1 MLGYRAEIRQL
12 MASLTLTLACGDYD
26 RTLPLRTGAVRPA
39 GAELRVLTLEPEE
52 MFYRMAR
59 LRDFD
64 VAEFSLSTYT
74 VLRGRGEP
82 LIAIP
87 VFPSFA
93 FRHSAI
99 FVRSDAGIREPR
111 DLVGKRVGVPKYH
124 MTAAVWV
131 RGLLEDEYG
140 VSPGDL
146 LWFEGGEGAAVK
158 EVDVTL
164 PPGLRH
170 RLVPGNRSLGHLLA
184 AGELDAFIGARR
196 PAGAAKAAN
205 AQEAAPVRR
214 LFPDFRRVERA
225 YYEKTGIFPIM
236 HTVVLKEELARE
248 HPWLPRALYDAFTE
262 AKCLAYRRLADTAVL
277 PYVLPW
283 LVAEVE
289 ETRALMG
296 DDPFPYGVSRNRKTV
311 ETLASYAFRQGLAP
325 RRLPLEELFCES
337 LLDT

>member
-1 MLGYRAEIRQL
+1 
-12 MASLTLTLACGDYD
+12 MARLPLTLACGDYD
-26 RTLPLRTGAVRPA
+26 RTLPLKTGAVQPD
-39 GAELRVLTLEPEE
+39 GVELRVLSLEPEE

-59 LRDFD
+59 RRDFD
-64 VAEFSLSTYT
+64 VSELSLSTYT

-82 LIAIP
+82 LVAIP
-87 VFPSFA
+87 VFPSFM

-99 FVRSDAGIREPR
+99 WVRDDSGIREPP

-131 RGLLEDEYG
+131 RGILEDEYG
-140 VSPGDL
+140 VAPSDL
-146 LWFEGGEGAAVK
+146 QWFEGGEGTAVK

-164 PPGLRH
+164 PPGIRH
-170 RLVPGNRSLGHLLA
+170 QWVSGDRTLGDLLA

-196 PAGAAKAAN
+196 PAGKN
-205 AQEAAPVRR
+205 GPAPARR
-214 LFPDFRRVERA
+214 LFPDFRGVERA
-225 YYEKTGIFPIM
+225 YYERTRIFPIM
-236 HTVVLKEELARE
+236 HTVVLKEELTRE
-248 HPWLPRALYDAFTE
+248 HPWLPRALYDAFGE
-262 AKCLAYRRLADTAVL
+262 AKRLAYRRLADTAVL

-296 DDPFPYGVSRNRKTV
+296 DDPFPYGVAKNRTTV
-311 ETLASYAFRQGLAP
+311 ETLAGYSARQGLAP
-325 RRLPLEELFCES
+325 RRLTVEELFCES

>member
-1 MLGYRAEIRQL
+1 
-12 MASLTLTLACGDYD
+12 MAALPLTLACGDYD

-39 GAELRVLTLEPEE
+39 GVELTVTALEPEE

-59 LRDFD
+59 RRDFD

-99 FVRSDAGIREPR
+99 FVRSDADIREPR

-131 RGLLEDEYG
+131 RGILEDEYG
-140 VSPGDL
+140 VSPNDL
-146 LWFEGGEGAAVK
+146 HWFEGGEGATVK

-164 PPGLRH
+164 PPALRH
-170 RLVPGNRSLGHLLA
+170 TLVPGGRTLGQLLA
-184 AGELDAFIGARR
+184 TGELDAFIGARR
-196 PAGAAKAAN
+196 PAVAGGAAPA
-205 AQEAAPVRR
+205 RR

-225 YYEKTGIFPIM
+225 YYEKTGIFPVM

-248 HPWLPRALYDAFTE
+248 HPWLPRALYEAFAE
-262 AKCLAYRRLADTAVL
+262 AKRRAYQRLADTAVL

-296 DDPFPYGVSRNRKTV
+296 DDPFPYGVSRTRKGV
-311 ETLASYAFRQGLAP
+311 ETLAAYSFRQGLAP
-325 RRLPLEELFCES
+325 RRLTMEELFHTS

>member
-1 MLGYRAEIRQL
+1 MTT
-12 MASLTLTLACGDYD
+12 LTLTLACGDYD
-26 RTLPLRTGAVRPA
+26 RTLALRTGAVRVP
-39 GAELRVLTLEPEE
+39 GVELRVLVLEPEE

-82 LIAIP
+82 LVAIP

-99 FVRSDAGIREPR
+99 FVRDDAGIREPR

-124 MTAAVWV
+124 MTAAVWI
-131 RGLLEDEYG
+131 RGILEDEYG
-140 VSPGDL
+140 VSPEDL
-146 LWFEGGEGAAVK
+146 RWYEGGEGVAVK

-170 RLVPGNRSLGHLLA
+170 QVVPGDRALGQLLA

-196 PAGAAKAAN
+196 PAASAAGTAS
-205 AQEAAPVRR
+205 VRR
-214 LFPDFRRVERA
+214 LFPDFRRVERL
-225 YYEKTGIFPIM
+225 YFEKTGIFPIM
-236 HTVVLKEELARE
+236 HTVVLKEELARA
-248 HPWLPRALYDAFTE
+248 HPWLPEALFDAFSE
-262 AKCLAYRRLADTAVL
+262 AKRLAYQRLADTAAL

-296 DDPFPYGVSRNRKTV
+296 DDPFPYGVARTRRAV
-311 ETLASYAFRQGLAP
+311 ETLAGYSFRQGLAP
-325 RRLPLEELFCES
+325 RRLSVEELFWDS

>member
-1 MLGYRAEIRQL
+1 MLGYEHETVNPTMTR
-12 MASLTLTLACGDYD
+12 LTLTLACGDYD
-26 RTLPLRTGAVRPA
+26 RTLPLRTGAVQPE
-39 GAELRVLTLEPEE
+39 GVELRVLPLEPEE

-64 VAEFSLSTYT
+64 VAELSLSTYT
-74 VLRGRGEP
+74 ILRARGEP
-82 LIAIP
+82 LVAIP

-99 FVRSDAGIREPR
+99 FVRDDAGIREPR
-111 DLVGKRVGVPKYH
+111 DLVDKRVGVPKYH

-131 RGLLEDEYG
+131 RGILEDEYG
-140 VSPGDL
+140 VAPEDL
-146 LWFEGGEGAAVK
+146 QWFEGGEGAAVK

-164 PPGLRH
+164 PPAIRH
-170 RLVPGNRSLGHLLA
+170 RLVAGDRTLGQMLRA
-184 AGELDAFIGARR
+184 RELDAFVGARR
-196 PAGAAKAAN
+196 PGGAGGAV
-205 AQEAAPVRR
+205 PVRR
-214 LFPDFRRVERA
+214 LFADFRRTERA

-236 HTVVLKEELARE
+236 HTVVLKEELARQN
-248 HPWLPRALYDAFTE
+248 PWLPRVLYEAFTE
-262 AKCLAYRRLADTAVL
+262 AKRLAYQRLSDTAVL

-296 DDPFPYGVSRNRKTV
+296 DDPFPYGVARNRKNV
-311 ETLASYAFRQGLAP
+311 ETLAGYSFRQGLAS
-325 RRLPLEELFCES
+325 RRLSAEELFCES

>member
-1 MLGYRAEIRQL
+1 
-12 MASLTLTLACGDYD
+12 MAALALTLACGDYD
-26 RTLPLRTGAVRPA
+26 RTLPLRTGVVRPE
-39 GAELRVLTLEPEE
+39 GVELTVVALEPEE

-59 LRDFD
+59 RRDFD

-82 LIAIP
+82 LVAIP

-99 FVRSDAGIREPR
+99 FVRHDAGIREPR

-131 RGLLEDEYG
+131 RGILEDEYG
-140 VSPGDL
+140 VSPNDL
-146 LWFEGGEGAAVK
+146 DWFEGGEGAAVK

-170 RLVPGNRSLGHLLA
+170 RLVPGGRTLGQLLA

-196 PAGAAKAAN
+196 PAGAGG
-205 AQEAAPVRR
+205 AAPVRR

-225 YYEKTGIFPIM
+225 YYEKTGIFPVM
-236 HTVVLKEELARE
+236 HTVVLKEELAHE
-248 HPWLPRALYDAFTE
+248 HPWVPRALYEAFAE
-262 AKCLAYRRLADTAVL
+262 AKRLAYQRLADTAVL

-296 DDPFPYGVSRNRKTV
+296 NDPFPYGVSRTRKTV
-311 ETLASYAFRQGLAP
+311 ETLAGYSFRQGLAP
-325 RRLPLEELFCES
+325 RRLTMEELFHKS

>member
-1 MLGYRAEIRQL
+1 
-12 MASLTLTLACGDYD
+12 MATLTLTLACGDYD
-26 RTLPLRTGAVRPA
+26 RTLPLRTGAVRPD
-39 GAELRVLTLEPEE
+39 GVELKVLALEPEE

-59 LRDFD
+59 RRDFD
-64 VAEFSLSTYT
+64 VAEFSLATYT

-99 FVRSDAGIREPR
+99 FVRGDAGIREPR

-131 RGLLEDEYG
+131 RGILEDEYG
-140 VSPGDL
+140 VSPSDL
-146 LWFEGGEGAAVK
+146 HWFEGGEGVAVK
-158 EVDVTL
+158 EVDVAL

-170 RLVPGNRSLGHLLA
+170 QVVPGDRTLGHLLA

-196 PAGAAKAAN
+196 PAGAASAGN
-205 AQEAAPVRR
+205 AKEAAPVRR

-225 YYEKTGIFPIM
+225 YFEKTGIFPIM
-236 HTVVLKEELARE
+236 HTVVLKEELVRE
-248 HPWLPRALYDAFTE
+248 HPWLPRSLYEAFAE
-262 AKCLAYRRLADTAVL
+262 AKRLAYRRLADTAVL

-311 ETLASYAFRQGLAP
+311 ETLAGYSFRQGLAP
-325 RRLPLEELFCES
+325 RRLAVEELFCES

>member
-1 MLGYRAEIRQL
+1 MGKLA
-12 MASLTLTLACGDYD
+12 LTLACGDYD
-26 RTLPLRTGAVRPA
+26 RTLALRTGAVRPD
-39 GAELRVLTLEPEE
+39 GVELDVLALEPEE

-59 LRDFD
+59 HRDFD
-64 VAEFSLSTYT
+64 VAEFSLATYT

-82 LIAIP
+82 LVAIP

-99 FVRSDAGIREPR
+99 FVRDDAGIREPR

-124 MTAAVWV
+124 MTAAVWI
-131 RGLLEDEYG
+131 RGILEDEYG
-140 VSPGDL
+140 VAPGDL
-146 LWFEGGEGAAVK
+146 EWVEGGEGAAVK

-170 RLVPGNRSLGHLLA
+170 RTVPGDRTLGQLLA
-184 AGELDAFIGARR
+184 ARELDAFIGARR
-196 PAGAAKAAN
+196 PA
-205 AQEAAPVRR
+205 AAPGGAGVRR

-248 HPWLPRALYDAFTE
+248 HPWLPRALFDAFTE
-262 AKCLAYRRLADTAVL
+262 AKRVAYRRLADTAVL

-296 DDPFPYGVSRNRKTV
+296 DDPFPYGVRRTRKTV
-311 ETLASYAFRQGLAP
+311 ETLADYSFRQGLAP
-325 RRLPLEELFCES
+325 RRLAVEELFWES
-337 LLDT
+337 VLDT

>member
-1 MLGYRAEIRQL
+1 
-12 MASLTLTLACGDYD
+12 MATLTLTLACGDYD
-26 RTLPLRTGAVRPA
+26 RTLPLRTGAVRPD
-39 GAELRVLTLEPEE
+39 GVELEVLLLEPEE

-99 FVRSDAGIREPR
+99 FVRNDAGIREPR

-131 RGLLEDEYG
+131 RGILEDEYG
-140 VSPGDL
+140 VSPSDL
-146 LWFEGGEGAAVK
+146 HWFEGGEGAAVK

-170 RLVPGNRSLGHLLA
+170 QVVPGDRTLGDLLA
-184 AGELDAFIGARR
+184 TGELDAFIGARR
-196 PAGAAKAAN
+196 PAGAVSAKEPAS
-205 AQEAAPVRR
+205 VRR

-225 YYEKTGIFPIM
+225 YFEKTGIFPIM
-236 HTVVLKEELARE
+236 HTVVLKEDLARE
-248 HPWLPRALYDAFTE
+248 HPWLPRALYEAFVE
-262 AKCLAYRRLADTAVL
+262 AKRLAYRRLADTAVL

-325 RRLPLEELFCES
+325 RRLAVEELFCES

>member
-1 MLGYRAEIRQL
+1 
-12 MASLTLTLACGDYD
+12 MAALALTLACGDYD
-26 RTLPLRTGAVRPA
+26 RTLPLRTGVVRPE
-39 GAELRVLTLEPEE
+39 GVELTVVALEPEE

-59 LRDFD
+59 RRDFD
-64 VAEFSLSTYT
+64 VAEFSLSTHT

-82 LIAIP
+82 LVAIP

-99 FVRSDAGIREPR
+99 FVRHDAGIREPR

-131 RGLLEDEYG
+131 RGILEDEYG
-140 VSPGDL
+140 VSPNDL
-146 LWFEGGEGAAVK
+146 HWFEGGEGAAVK

-170 RLVPGNRSLGHLLA
+170 RLVPGGRTLGQLLA

-196 PAGAAKAAN
+196 PAGAGG
-205 AQEAAPVRR
+205 AAPVRR

-225 YYEKTGIFPIM
+225 YYEKTGIFPVM
-236 HTVVLKEELARE
+236 HTVVLKEELAHE
-248 HPWLPRALYDAFTE
+248 HPWLPRALYEAFAE
-262 AKCLAYRRLADTAVL
+262 AKRLAYQRLADTAVL

-296 DDPFPYGVSRNRKTV
+296 DDPFPYGVSRTRKTV
-311 ETLASYAFRQGLAP
+311 ETLAGYSFRQGLAP
-325 RRLPLEELFCES
+325 RRLTMEELFHKS